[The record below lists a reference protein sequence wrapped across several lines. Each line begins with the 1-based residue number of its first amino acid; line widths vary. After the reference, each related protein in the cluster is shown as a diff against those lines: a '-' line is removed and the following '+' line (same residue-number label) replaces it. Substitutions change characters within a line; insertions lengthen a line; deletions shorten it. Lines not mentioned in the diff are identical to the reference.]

1 MDWDKIMEIKDPHKA
16 LLAIAE
22 KVETDNLGLVEMES
36 RVEQYANLHGI
47 TTDEMAFYPNGE
59 RVIQP

>member
-1 MDWDKIMEIKDPHKA
+1 MEWKQIMEMHDPHKA

-22 KVETDNLGLVEMES
+22 KIEADDLGLVEMES
-36 RVEQYANLHGI
+36 RVEQYANLHEI

-59 RVIQP
+59 RVIKP

>member
-1 MDWDKIMEIKDPHKA
+1 MSWNEIMNIKDPHKA

-22 KVETDNLGLVEMES
+22 KIEADDLGLVEMEN

-47 TTDEMAFYPNGE
+47 TPDEMAFYPNGE